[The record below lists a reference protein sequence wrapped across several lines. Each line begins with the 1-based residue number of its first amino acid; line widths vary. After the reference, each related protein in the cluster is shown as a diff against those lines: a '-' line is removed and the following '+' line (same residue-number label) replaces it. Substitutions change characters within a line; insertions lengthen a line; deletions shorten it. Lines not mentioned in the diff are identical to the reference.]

1 MPANSETQSHRAPPQ
16 HFSRCIW
23 CLGDPLYERYHDTEW
38 GYPCFDDTV
47 LFEFLVLE
55 SAQAGLSW
63 ITILKKREHY
73 REAFGH
79 FDPEAVANFDEQAI
93 DKLLHNSGIVRN
105 RTKIESAINNA
116 RCFLELQQQFN
127 QFANYLWN
135 FVDGTPIQNHWKN
148 EQQIPTY
155 TDLSDTI
162 SKEMKKRGFRFFG
175 KTICYAYMQA
185 VGMVNDHTVQCFRHR
200 ECQKSR

>member
-1 MPANSETQSHRAPPQ
+1 
-16 HFSRCIW
+16 
-23 CLGDPLYERYHDTEW
+23 
-38 GYPCFDDTV
+38 
-47 LFEFLVLE
+47 
-55 SAQAGLSW
+55 
-63 ITILKKREHY
+63 
-73 REAFGH
+73 
-79 FDPEAVANFDEQAI
+79 VANFDEQAI

-116 RCFLELQQQFN
+116 HCFLELQQQFN

-148 EQQIPTY
+148 EQQVPTY

-185 VGMVNDHTVQCFRHR
+185 IGMVNDHTVHCFRHR
-200 ECQKSR
+200 ECQGSG